1 MKEQGLADPWSSV
14 GAFEEMVGHYGE
26 AGVNEFIV
34 DAPGPEQF
42 SILERVATDVAPRHR
57 AGR

>member
-1 MKEQGLADPWSSV
+1 
-14 GAFEEMVGHYGE
+14 MVGRYGE

>member
-1 MKEQGLADPWSSV
+1 
-14 GAFEEMVGHYGE
+14 MVGRYGQ

-42 SILERVATDVAPRHR
+42 PVLERVASDVLPRHR
-57 AGR
+57 GGA